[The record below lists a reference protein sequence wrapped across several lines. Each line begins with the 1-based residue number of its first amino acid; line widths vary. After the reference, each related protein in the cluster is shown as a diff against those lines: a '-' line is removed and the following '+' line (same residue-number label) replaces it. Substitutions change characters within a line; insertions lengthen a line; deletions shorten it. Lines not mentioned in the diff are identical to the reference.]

1 MENIG
6 LKICI
11 LLILVNGVCLTILEK
26 IKFKEKNY
34 SFIGKILLF
43 INLVIIFFLA
53 KFS

>member
-6 LKICI
+6 IKICI
-11 LLILVNGVCLTILEK
+11 LLIIVNGIWLAILEK
-26 IKFKEKNY
+26 FKFKEKNY
-34 SFIGKILLF
+34 NFIGKILLL